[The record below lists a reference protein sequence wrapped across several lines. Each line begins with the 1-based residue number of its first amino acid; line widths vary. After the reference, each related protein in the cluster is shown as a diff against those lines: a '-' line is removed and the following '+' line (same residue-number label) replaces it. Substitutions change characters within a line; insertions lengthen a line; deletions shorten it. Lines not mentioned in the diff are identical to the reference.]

1 MHAEKASKLVMIA
14 PANNLRVKFTVK
26 DRERAIA
33 LSFWFKRPP
42 SELNDYSNKKVAQLT
57 LEWCELQIDRCDWSN
72 NFFL

>member
-1 MHAEKASKLVMIA
+1 MIA

-33 LSFWFKRPP
+33 LAFWFKRPP

-57 LEWCELQIDRCDWSN
+57 LE
-72 NFFL
+72 